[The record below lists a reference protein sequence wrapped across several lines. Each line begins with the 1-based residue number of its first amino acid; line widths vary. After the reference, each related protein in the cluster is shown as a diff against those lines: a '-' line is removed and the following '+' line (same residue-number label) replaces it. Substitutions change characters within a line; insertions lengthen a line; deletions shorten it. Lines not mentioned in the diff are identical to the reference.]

1 MKRLS
6 TTLVGLGLWV
16 CAASAADWVVL
27 FDGKVTDKLRGF
39 KQKDFPTSNWVVE
52 NNALKTVPGKAID
65 LITADKYADFELE
78 FQWKVNPGGN
88 SGVMYRVSE
97 SEDATWYTGPEF
109 QLLDDD
115 KHADGK
121 NPKTT
126 AGSLYALIAPNDKKM
141 LKPVGEFNTARIV
154 MKSNHVEH
162 WLNGKK
168 VVEYE
173 WGSPEVKELIKGSKF
188 AKLPKFMAEPT
199 GHVTFQHHGD
209 EVWFR
214 KMRIRKL

>member
-1 MKRLS
+1 MKRLL
-6 TTLVGLGLWV
+6 TTLICFGLLLV
-16 CAASAADWVVL
+16 AASAADWVVL

-39 KQKDFPTSNWVVE
+39 KQKSFPTNNWVVDKG
-52 NNALKTVPGKAID
+52 ALKTVPGTAVD
-65 LITADKYADFELE
+65 LITADKYEDFELE

-109 QLLDDD
+109 QLLDDA

-141 LKPVGEFNTARIV
+141 LKPVGEFNTAKIA
-154 MKSNHVEH
+154 MKNNHVEH

-168 VVEYE
+168 VVEYQ
-173 WGSPEVKELIKGSKF
+173 WGSSEVKELIKGSKF
-188 AKLPKFMAEPT
+188 AKLPKFMAEPS
-199 GHVTFQHHGD
+199 GHIAFQHHGD